1 MKTKANIFIYIYII
15 EEGIEKRKENKTEAY
30 N

>member
-1 MKTKANIFIYIYII
+1 MKTKANIFIYIYIN
-15 EEGIEKRKENKTEAY
+15 EEGIENRKENKTEAY